1 MNKPP
6 FVFTLTVICMMLST
20 FSLAAQEK
28 IDFNRDIRPILSD
41 NCFYCHGPDKKH
53 RAADLRLDVEEDAK
67 DFVISEHDADDSE
80 LVRRIET
87 NDESDLMPPV
97 NSGKTMT
104 DEEKQLIRRWID
116 EGAVWSDH
124 WAYVEPQKHA
134 VPQVES
140 DWPKNWID
148 NFVLHRM
155 PDGLEP
161 APDAD
166 RITLLRRLHFD
177 LTGLPP
183 TPEQVRKFL
192 ADDSDQAIQKVVDEL
207 LESPHFGERFAMYWL
222 DLVRYADTVGYHGDQ
237 DHNISPYRD
246 WVIESLNNNMKFDQF
261 TREQLAGDLL
271 ESPTTSQRIAS
282 GYNRLLQTTHE
293 GGLQPAE
300 YIAIYAADRVRNV
313 SAVWMGGTLGCA
325 QCHDHKYDPYTLTD
339 FYSMS
344 AFFSDLDDTQHF
356 KSGTNALPTN
366 RPPEISLPTKE
377 QIQILEGFNSSL
389 GKVQAKLDDKPSEEE
404 KVKLDEEVK
413 KLQNSIKAINSQI
426 RRSMISVAL
435 EEPRVTRV
443 LPRGNWLDDSGPV
456 VQPAIPNFMGKIPT
470 TNERASRL
478 DLANWLVDSEQGVG
492 LLTARVMAN
501 RFWYLLNGNA
511 IAADLD
517 DFGGQGTPPLAPKL
531 LDNLA
536 MEFIDS
542 GWDIKHMIGL
552 IVSSRTYRQSSVTSP
567 AKLAADPNNEWFA
580 RAGRYRLPAEV
591 IRDNALMVSGLL
603 VDEVGGPSSK
613 PYQPAGYYRH
623 LNFPVRKYHHH
634 KNKNQYRRGIY
645 IHWQRQFLHPML
657 RSLDAPTRE
666 ECTAERPRSN
676 TPLAALTLL
685 NDPSFVEAA
694 RVFADRIL
702 TEGGDDFES
711 KLKFA
716 FLWTLSREANRQE
729 TALLKELYSQS
740 LVEFQADRESATQLT
755 TTGIAPASKHD
766 VSELAAW
773 TTIARAIFNLNENL
787 TRN

>member
-1 MNKPP
+1 MNKPSIAIVVSIILAVP
-6 FVFTLTVICMMLST
+6 T
-20 FSLAAQEK
+20 FELFAQEK

-41 NCFYCHGPDKKH
+41 NCFYCHGPDKNH
-53 RAADLRLDVEEDAK
+53 RAADLRLDVEEEAK

-87 NDESDLMPPV
+87 DDELDKMPPV
-97 NSGKTMT
+97 DSGKSLT
-104 DEEKQLIRRWID
+104 DEQKQLIRRWVD

-124 WAYVEPQKHA
+124 WAYAKPMKHE
-134 VPQVES
+134 VPTLNS
-140 DWPKNWID
+140 DWPLNWID
-148 NFVLHRM
+148 HFVLDRM
-155 PDGLEP
+155 PEGVTP
-161 APDAD
+161 NPDAD
-166 RITLLRRLHFD
+166 RTTLLRRLHFD

-183 TPEQVRKFL
+183 TPTQVEEFL
-192 ADDSDQAIQKVVDEL
+192 ADDSDEAIQRVVNRL

-246 WVIESLNNNMKFDQF
+246 WVINSLNDNMRFDQF

-271 ESPTTSQRIAS
+271 DSPTTSQRIAS

-313 SAVWMGGTLGCA
+313 SSVWMGGTLGCA

-344 AFFSDLDDTQHF
+344 AFFADLDDTQHF

-377 QIQILEGFNSSL
+377 QTQILEGFNSSL
-389 GKVQAKLDDKPSEEE
+389 AKVQAQLEANSDEAKKAELEEE
-404 KVKLDEEVK
+404 IK

-435 EEPRVTRV
+435 KEPRVTRV

-456 VQPAIPNFMGKIPT
+456 VQPAIPEFMGEIPT
-470 TNERASRL
+470 QNERANRL
-478 DLANWLVDSEQGVG
+478 DLANWLVDSEKGAG

-517 DFGGQGTPPLAPKL
+517 DFGGQGTPPVAPKL

-536 MEFIDS
+536 IEFVES
-542 GWDIKHMIGL
+542 GWDMKHMIRL
-552 IVSSRTYRQSSVTSP
+552 IVSSRTYQQSSVATP
-567 AKLAADPNNEWFA
+567 EMLAADPENRWFA
-580 RAGRYRLPAEV
+580 RSGRYRLPAEV

-603 VDEVGGPSSK
+603 VDEIGGPSSK

-634 KNKNQYRRGIY
+634 KNKNQYRRGVY
-645 IHWQRQFLHPML
+645 VHWQRQFLHPML

-702 TEGGDDFES
+702 SEGGDDFES
-711 KLKFA
+711 RIQFA
-716 FLWTLSREANRQE
+716 FSWTLSRKATQREL
-729 TALLKELYSQS
+729 TLLNELFSQS
-740 LVEFQADRESATQLT
+740 LIEFQADRKAATQLT
-755 TTGIAPASKHD
+755 NTGMAPASKHD
-766 VSELAAW
+766 VAELAAW